1 MSRRIIEVNA
11 YSGYK
16 ANERPV
22 SFRIRERVFEVK
34 EILDRWYGE
43 DHDYFKL
50 RADDDHT
57 YLIRYD
63 RKSDEWELLMMEK
76 GDGTIEP

>member
-22 SFRIRERVFEVK
+22 SFRIRERLFEVK

-63 RKSDEWELLMMEK
+63 RKNDEWELLMMEK
-76 GDGTIEP
+76 GDGVVEP

>member
-76 GDGTIEP
+76 